1 MLGFLLKSRVKNA
14 QLAAERRTFSKST
27 RVFTH
32 DQGIVFT
39 SLRLTVPTQ
48 DPHLSI

>member
-1 MLGFLLKSRVKNA
+1 MLGFLLKSQVKNA
-14 QLAAERRTFSKST
+14 QLAAERTFSKST

-39 SLRLTVPTQ
+39 SLRLTAPTQ